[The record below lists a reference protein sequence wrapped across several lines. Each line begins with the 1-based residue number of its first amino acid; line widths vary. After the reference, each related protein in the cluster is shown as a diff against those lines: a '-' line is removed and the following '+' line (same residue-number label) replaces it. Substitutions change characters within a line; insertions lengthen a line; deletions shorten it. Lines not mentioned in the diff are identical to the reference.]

1 LLWAAIQK
9 PIVAAGPALGKR
21 SRRRSLL
28 RCNRCGLI
36 GQSIPGSVV
45 GKRKQETDR
54 RSVKTRPVGSRE
66 DIMMRTIFVALTTAM
81 LACVS
86 LSAAQAAEP
95 KHGGILKIHHRE
107 TPPSL
112 SIHEEATFSVNIAAM
127 AIFNNLVI
135 YDQHIKQ
142 NSVDTIRPELATS
155 WSWDQSNTALTF
167 ELRHGVKW
175 HDGKPFTAAD
185 VKCTFD
191 LILGKSQDKFRK
203 DPRKGWYDNVTDVTV
218 KGDYE
223 ATFHLKRP
231 QASLLAMLAS
241 GYSPIYSCHVPAAQM
256 RTHPIGTGP
265 FKFVEMQQNQWIKL
279 ARNPDYWKKGL
290 PYLDGI
296 EFDIIKSRAT
306 AVLAF
311 VAGKVDMIFPTH
323 LTYQLIQDIKKQ
335 DPTAICDLEPINV
348 STNLIINRDKP
359 PFDKPELRE
368 AMALSLDRQAFID
381 IILQGHGDIGGSML
395 PGPEG
400 VWGMPKE
407 MLKTI
412 PGYGN
417 VKKDRAQAQE
427 IMKKL
432 GYGPD
437 KPLKIK
443 VSTRNLATY
452 RDPAVVLID
461 QLKSIYIQA
470 DLDPVESS
478 SWFAK
483 VARGD
488 YSVGLN
494 LTGNGID
501 DPDQSFYENYGCGS
515 QRNYTH
521 YCNKDLQKLFDQQS
535 EETDLAKRKKMVWEI
550 DKKIQE
556 DVARPILFH
565 AREGTCWKPF
575 VKNMTIMS
583 NSSYNGYRYEDIW
596 LDK

>member
-1 LLWAAIQK
+1 MAAK
-9 PIVAAGPALGKR
+9 LA
-21 SRRRSLL
+21 
-28 RCNRCGLI
+28 
-36 GQSIPGSVV
+36 
-45 GKRKQETDR
+45 
-54 RSVKTRPVGSRE
+54 
-66 DIMMRTIFVALTTAM
+66 ALTTIV
-81 LACVS
+81 LAGFS
-86 LSAAQAAEP
+86 MITAQAAEP
-95 KHGGILKIHHRE
+95 KHGGVLKIYHRE

-112 SIHEEATFSVNIAAM
+112 SIHEEATFSVNIPAM

-135 YDQHIKQ
+135 YDQHKPQ
-142 NSVDTIRPELATS
+142 NSASTIEPELATS
-155 WSWDQSNTALTF
+155 WAWSKDNLALTF
-167 ELRHGVKW
+167 KLRQGVKW
-175 HDGKPFTAAD
+175 HDGKPFTAKD

-191 LILGKSQDKFRK
+191 LLQDKAKDKFRK
-203 DPRKGWYDNVTDVTV
+203 NPRKGWYTEVSDVTV
-218 KGDYE
+218 KGDDE

-231 QASLLAMLAS
+231 QPSLLAMLAS
-241 GYSPIYSCHVPAAQM
+241 GYTPIYPCHVPAAQM

-265 FKFVEMQQNQWIKL
+265 FKFVEEKQNELIKL
-279 ARNPDYWKKGL
+279 AKNPDYWKKGL

-296 EFDIIKSRAT
+296 EFSIIKNRAT

-311 VAGKVDMIFPTH
+311 VAGKVDMTFPTH
-323 LTYQLIQDIKKQ
+323 LTPALVNDIKKQ
-335 DPTAICDLEPINV
+335 DPTAICKIVPINV
-348 STNLIINRDKP
+348 STNLIINRDNP
-359 PFDKPELRE
+359 PFDNAELRK
-368 AMALSLDRQAFID
+368 AMALSLDRKAFID
-381 IILQGHGDIGGSML
+381 IIQQGQADIGGSLL
-395 PGPEG
+395 PPPEG
-400 VWGMPKE
+400 VWGMPPDI
-407 MLKTI
+407 LKTI
-412 PGYGN
+412 PGYGD
-417 VKKDRAQAQE
+417 VKKDREQAQA

-461 QLKSIYIQA
+461 QLKSIYIEA
-470 DLDPVESS
+470 ELEPVESGA
-478 SWFAK
+478 WFAK
-483 VARGD
+483 VARKD

-535 EETDLAKRKKMVWEI
+535 QETDVDKRKKLVWQI
-550 DKKIQE
+550 DKQIQE

-565 AREGTCWKPF
+565 ARSGTCWKPF